1 MLGGHNDSQMKNSL
15 MEDANSDQEEAP
27 KLIFQQK
34 SKEMISAKTMLEQR
48 KRALTH
54 HKRM

>member
-1 MLGGHNDSQMKNSL
+1 MKNSL